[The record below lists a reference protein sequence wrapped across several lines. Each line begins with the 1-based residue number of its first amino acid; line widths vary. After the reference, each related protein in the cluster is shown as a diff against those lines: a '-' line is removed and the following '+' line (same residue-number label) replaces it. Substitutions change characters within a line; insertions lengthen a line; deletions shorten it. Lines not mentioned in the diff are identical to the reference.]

1 MKKDIFVDGH
11 KWLDVVKDC
20 KIFFNKIE
28 EHKLYLVEFD
38 ENSKIKDKIY
48 LSNCIVGNKH
58 CRLVI
63 IMTYNKCTFS
73 VNDSIY
79 KT

>member
-28 EHKLYLVEFD
+28 KHKPYLVEFN

-48 LSNCIVGNKH
+48 LSNCAVDNKH
-58 CRLVI
+58 CRSVI
-63 IMTYNKCTFS
+63 IMTYNEYTFS
-73 VNDSIY
+73 VNDSIC